1 MVASAGEDRTV
12 RFWQPTIG
20 RMIRFVRL
28 KAAPLDVAWLNDGSR
43 IVVACTDGH
52 IRLIDPELVKVTQ
65 DLPAIDGWAYSLA
78 VHPTD
83 GSVVIGGPN
92 GQVRR
97 VIIDSAAST
106 Q

>member
-1 MVASAGEDRTV
+1 
-12 RFWQPTIG
+12 
-20 RMIRFVRL
+20 
-28 KAAPLDVAWLNDGSR
+28 
-43 IVVACTDGH
+43 
-52 IRLIDPELVKVTQ
+52 DPELVKVTQ
-65 DLPAIDGWAYSLA
+65 DLPAIDGWAYSLV

-97 VIIDSAAST
+97 VIIDPAAPT

>member
-1 MVASAGEDRTV
+1 M
-12 RFWQPTIG
+12 
-20 RMIRFVRL
+20 
-28 KAAPLDVAWLNDGSR
+28 
-43 IVVACTDGH
+43 VACTDGH

-65 DLPAIDGWAYSLA
+65 DIPAIDGWAYSLA

-97 VIIDSAAST
+97 VIIDAIPRQIGIQSNLLPQHAERPKSNL
-106 Q
+106 